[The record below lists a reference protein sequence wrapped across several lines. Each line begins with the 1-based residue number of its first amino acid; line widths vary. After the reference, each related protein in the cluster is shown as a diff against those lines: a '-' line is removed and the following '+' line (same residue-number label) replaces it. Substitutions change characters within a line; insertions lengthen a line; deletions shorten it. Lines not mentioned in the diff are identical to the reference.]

1 MVIID
6 NNESIETQL
15 DITIIQ
21 MTSNH
26 TAESRVAAT
35 ASTRCQQAMQPIQT
49 IAIIG
54 CSAVHSID
62 SGGNI
67 IHGLESQIDV
77 SNSKC
82 C

>member
-35 ASTRCQQAMQPIQT
+35 ASTRCQQAMQPI
-49 IAIIG
+49 
-54 CSAVHSID
+54 
-62 SGGNI
+62 
-67 IHGLESQIDV
+67 
-77 SNSKC
+77 
-82 C
+82 